1 VYWVTCCECRPGVRR
16 RASKAESAL
25 PMTPFDAMDM
35 QQFWK
40 LIEDAR
46 RQVPDPADGEEV
58 AARAAALLSAYSREE
73 IVAAGQ
79 VLRELMAGSY
89 RTPLWAAA
97 YVINGGCSDD
107 GFEYFRGW
115 LILQG
120 REVFE
125 HVVADPDALAD
136 LPLVRAQTPGAA
148 CLECEDTLYIA
159 SRAYRAATG
168 EELPPH
174 PFPDPAPEA
183 GSRMGLRLRRSNRN
197 EAATAPAGRTL
208 LGLTWPAVFVEQ
220 VTGNRTRTISMEIC
234 AVRAAMPP
242 DLRDRVSASDRERPS
257 LQG

>member
-1 VYWVTCCECRPGVRR
+1 
-16 RASKAESAL
+16 
-25 PMTPFDAMDM
+25 MTSFDAMDM

-58 AARAAALLSAYSREE
+58 AARAAALLSAYPREE
-73 IVAAGQ
+73 TAAAGQ
-79 VLRELMAGSY
+79 VLRELMTGSY

-97 YVINGGCSDD
+97 YVINGGCSND
-107 GFEYFRGW
+107 GFDYFRGW

-136 LPLVRAQTPGAA
+136 LPVIRAQAPGAA
-148 CLECEDTLYIA
+148 YLECEDTLYIA

-174 PFPDPAPEA
+174 PFPIRHRELDPAWDFDFDDQIEMK
-183 GSRMGLRLRRSNRN
+183 RRLPRL
-197 EAATAPAGRTL
+197 AAL
-208 LGLTWPAVFVEQ
+208 FL
-220 VTGNRTRTISMEIC
+220 
-234 AVRAAMPP
+234 
-242 DLRDRVSASDRERPS
+242 D
-257 LQG
+257 

>member
-1 VYWVTCCECRPGVRR
+1 
-16 RASKAESAL
+16 
-25 PMTPFDAMDM
+25 MTSFDTMDM

-58 AARAAALLSAYSREE
+58 AARAAALLSAYPREE
-73 IVAAGQ
+73 IVAAEQ

-107 GFEYFRGW
+107 GFDYLRGW

-136 LPLVRAQTPGAA
+136 LPVI
-148 CLECEDTLYIA
+148 CV
-159 SRAYRAATG
+159 
-168 EELPPH
+168 
-174 PFPDPAPEA
+174 DPAWDFDFDDPTEMKRRLPRLA
-183 GSRMGLRLRRSNRN
+183 ALFLDRGGLRFSWESNPHQQLGN
-197 EAATAPAGRTL
+197 LCNPGL
-208 LGLTWPAVFVEQ
+208 LYGLTCGAGCP
-220 VTGNRTRTISMEIC
+220 
-234 AVRAAMPP
+234 
-242 DLRDRVSASDRERPS
+242 
-257 LQG
+257 